1 MSKQYVSYA
10 GLQYFWSLLKKRFN
24 SVDEAISSIITKTA
38 LEFIQGTHKH
48 VSNVFTGVSQ
58 DYSLWNGKHILY
70 YLPHNGTTTGNFL
83 NLTLANGTTT
93 GNKPIWYNGN
103 SRLTLQYGAGCVIP
117 MTYIASKDAW
127 ICNANYD
134 IDNYNDSTR
143 LYCGRDFIYCGKS
156 GLYCGMHV
164 K

>member
-1 MSKQYVSYA
+1 MNKDYLSST
-10 GLQYFWSLLKKRFN
+10 GLKYFWSLIKARFAQVDSDIASISLK
-24 SVDEAISSIITKTA
+24 SA
-38 LEFIQGTHKH
+38 LEFIQGTQSK
-48 VSNVFTGVSQ
+48 VSNIFTGVSS
-58 DYSLWNGKHILY
+58 DISLWNGKHILY